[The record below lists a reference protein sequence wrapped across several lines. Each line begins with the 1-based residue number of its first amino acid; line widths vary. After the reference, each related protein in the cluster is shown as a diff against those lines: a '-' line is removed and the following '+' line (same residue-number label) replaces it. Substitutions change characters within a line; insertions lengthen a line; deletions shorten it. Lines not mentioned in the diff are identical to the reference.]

1 MSSDEFSL
9 RYSDLL
15 TGSYDCVDR
24 IVLNAFY
31 PLGYHPGG
39 LRVWWRRWHNDSD
52 EELDNT
58 HLMRMAGRFARR
70 VKAWGAANDVPV
82 IFCTTGERK
91 HRIAEQYLAA
101 HTVGVGVFL
110 VLVAKA
116 PAPVWKVAR
125 SSKTGAIVNIERRRE
140 YVNHYSFHIID
151 PEWGHVT
158 IKMSGH
164 PPFGAQIILNGH
176 EFVAR
181 QAERAG
187 IAFIKVGNCFTG
199 IADPTG
205 LARIA
210 DALSQDAAVGRLG
223 QVCQRWIYS
232 ACLCFGLDL
241 DEQQRSGFG
250 YGFAVYQLEYSR
262 NLIFADGHQMQQVFD
277 TVVDR
282 TRSRLDVPK
291 IRTIFGA
298 AQRPRRT
305 RKHSSVIEAAIETPT
320 FDLTV
325 FKLHFGRLTGKAYT
339 KGERVLRFEAIAHNT
354 AELRCGRMIE
364 KFPEIVTQLGGIADR
379 FATALDCVDTG
390 FLDDAILDE
399 LPAGSKLGATRIGG
413 IDLNK
418 KRMREALSGVLA
430 LAPHGFTVGEFTA
443 KVHAMT
449 GTSDAEYSIRQAAYD
464 LRKLR
469 GKQLVDKPVRT
480 RRYRVPPLAAR
491 TIAALLGLR
500 EQVIAP
506 ILAGVR
512 SPKMGR
518 KPAHWTRVDRDYETN
533 PHRHANPVQRSRHR
547 NTFSCLRFRHNI
559 AISHHQQ
566 IVESGS
572 SSG

>member
-1 MSSDEFSL
+1 MADDFSL
-9 RYSDLL
+9 RYGDLL

-24 IVLNAFY
+24 IVLNAFF
-31 PLGYHPGG
+31 PLGHNPGG
-39 LRVWWRRWHNDSD
+39 FRVWWRRWHGDSD
-52 EELDNT
+52 ADLDNT

-70 VKAWGAANDVPV
+70 VKAWGAANGVPV
-82 IFCTTGERK
+82 IFCKAGERK
-91 HRIAEQYLAA
+91 HRIAEAYLAG
-101 HTVGVGVFL
+101 HEVGIGVFL

-176 EFVAR
+176 DYVAR
-181 QAERAG
+181 QAEAAG
-187 IAFIKVGNCFTG
+187 IAFSKVGNCFTAV
-199 IADPTG
+199 ADPAG

-241 DEQQRSGFG
+241 DEQHRSGFG

-262 NLIFADGHQMQQVFD
+262 NLIFADGATMQRLFD

-282 TRSRLDVPK
+282 TRSRLDVPR
-291 IRTIFGA
+291 IRTIFGT

-305 RKHSSVIEAAIETPT
+305 RKHSSAIEAAIETPT
-320 FDLTV
+320 YDLTV

-364 KFPEIVTQLGGIADR
+364 KFPKIVTQLAGIAER

-390 FLDDAILDE
+390 FLGDGILDQ
-399 LPAGSKLGATRIGG
+399 LPTASMLGATRVGG
-413 IDLNK
+413 VDLNRP
-418 KRMREALSGVLA
+418 RMRDALAAVAA
-430 LAPHGFTVGEFTA
+430 LAPAPSGFTVAEFTA
-443 KVHAMT
+443 KVHALT
-449 GTSDAEYSIRQAAYD
+449 GTTDAGYSIRQAGYD

-469 GKQLVDKPVRT
+469 GKQLVDKPGRT
-480 RRYRVPPLAAR
+480 RRYTVSPPAAR
-491 TIAALLGLR
+491 TIAALLTLR
-500 EQVIAP
+500 DQVITP
-506 ILAGVR
+506 ILAAVR
-512 SPKMGR
+512 SPRMGR
-518 KPAHWTRVDRDYETN
+518 KPTHWTRVDRDYERIRIDMQTLFN
-533 PHRHANPVQRSRHR
+533 D
-547 NTFSCLRFRHNI
+547 L
-559 AISHHQQ
+559 AI
-566 IVESGS
+566 ETPLAA
-572 SSG
+572 

>member
-1 MSSDEFSL
+1 MIDKFSG
-9 RYSDLL
+9 RYGDLL
-15 TGSYDCVDR
+15 TGGYDCVDR
-24 IVLNAFY
+24 VVLNAFF
-31 PLGYHPGG
+31 PLGYSPGG
-39 LRVWWRRWHNDSD
+39 LRVWWRRWHDDSD
-52 EELDNT
+52 AELDNT

-70 VKAWGAANDVPV
+70 VKAWSAANAVPV
-82 IFCTTGERK
+82 IFCKPGERK
-91 HRIAEQYLAA
+91 HRIAEDYLAT
-101 HTVGVGVFL
+101 HEVGTGVFL

-125 SSKTGAIVNIERRRE
+125 STKTGAIVNLERRRE
-140 YVNHYSFHIID
+140 YVNHYSFHLID

-164 PPFGAQIILNGH
+164 PPFGAQIMLNGH

-187 IAFIKVGNCFTG
+187 IAFDKVGNCFTM
-199 IADPTG
+199 IADPAG

-241 DEQQRSGFG
+241 EEQQRSGFA

-262 NLIFADGHQMQQVFD
+262 NLIFADGHRMQQIFD

-291 IRTIFGA
+291 VRTIFGT

-305 RKHSSVIEAAIETPT
+305 RKRSSVIEAAIETPT

-364 KFPEIVTQLGGIADR
+364 KFPEIVTRLAGIAER

-390 FLDDAILDE
+390 FLADGILDE
-399 LPAGSKLGATRIGG
+399 LPAGSRLGATRIGG
-413 IDLNK
+413 VDLNK
-418 KRMREALSGVLA
+418 PRMRDALCAALA
-430 LAPHGFTVGEFTA
+430 LAPAPNGFTVAEFTA
-443 KVHAMT
+443 KLHALT
-449 GTSDAEYSIRQAAYD
+449 GHDHTSYTVRQAAYD

-469 GKQLVDKPVRT
+469 GKQLVDKPART
-480 RRYRVPPLAAR
+480 RHYLVPTQAAR
-491 TIAALLGLR
+491 TIAALLTLR
-500 EQVIAP
+500 DQVIAP
-506 ILAGVR
+506 ILAGIR
-512 SPKMGR
+512 SPRMGR
-518 KPAHWTRVDRDYETN
+518 KPAHWTRVDRDYEQI
-533 PHRHANPVQRSRHR
+533 RI
-547 NTFSCLRFRHNI
+547 NI
-559 AISHHQQ
+559 QTLFNDLAI
-566 IVESGS
+566 ETPLAA
-572 SSG
+572 